1 MRLHQNGHPSSPPP
15 SIAHSIACELGRPY
29 HHREQSTSVQ
39 CGTLGGPLGTSF
51 GAVSQN
57 QGRLHAARHLAS
69 CRAPSAGWSGR
80 TSGAADEPVPPRG
93 SAGLPGAMS
102 THWSG
107 CAPAG
112 RCSAPCMLLRPCRP
126 LPLPLPPPP
135 QHGGGAGPGQTEER
149 REKATRAPPHA
160 VPYGSARGFRAAPP
174 RGTQRGARGAEV
186 AASPSL
192 SPPSC
197 LRRMVR
203 AAAGR
208 ADGGRAAPS
217 RHPVRLLVLGCVLS
231 T

>member
-1 MRLHQNGHPSSPPP
+1 MPANWDGPTTTGNKAPRCSAGHWGSSRDFVW
-15 SIAHSIACELGRPY
+15 GRVTEP
-29 HHREQSTSVQ
+29 
-39 CGTLGGPLGTSF
+39 GP
-51 GAVSQN
+51 
-57 QGRLHAARHLAS
+57 AARRKALAS

-208 ADGGRAAPS
+208 ADGGRAALS

-231 T
+231 A